1 MTRLALVG
9 SSILLLVVSGG
20 CAGRSPQA
28 AQAARPAADEPRGPV
43 IVHLVGQH
51 QKITVTSGPD
61 GPLYTAR
68 TTDGQTVVANATL
81 KELREQHPEVY
92 RLVEPT
98 MAVHADIRGAVPD
111 SSKPAPTHGPVEAGE
126 IIDAGTLLDSRR

>member
-1 MTRLALVG
+1 MNRFAIAG
-9 SSILLLVVSGG
+9 SSMMLLLAAG
-20 CAGRSPQA
+20 CAHRSPQA
-28 AQAARPAADEPRGPV
+28 AKAARPTAEEPRGPV

-51 QKITVTSGPD
+51 QKITITSGPD

-68 TTDGQTVVANATL
+68 TTDGHTLVANATL

-98 MAVHADIRGAVPD
+98 MAVHADIRSAVPD
-111 SSKPAPTHGPVEAGE
+111 RSKPLDARGPVEAGE
-126 IIDAGTLLDSRR
+126 VIDGAMMLDSRR

>member
-1 MTRLALVG
+1 MTRPALVG
-9 SSILLLVVSGG
+9 SSILLLVLSG
-20 CAGRSPQA
+20 CAQRGSQA
-28 AQAARPAADEPRGPV
+28 AKAARPTADEPRGPV

-68 TTDGQTVVANATL
+68 TTAGRTLVANATL
-81 KELREQHPEVY
+81 KQLREQHPEVY

-98 MAVHADIRGAVPD
+98 MAVHADVGAAVPD
-111 SSKPAPTHGPVEAGE
+111 RSKPLDARGPIEAGE
-126 IIDAGTLLDSRR
+126 LMDGEALLDSRR

>member
-1 MTRLALVG
+1 MTRLALAG
-9 SSILLLVVSGG
+9 SSILLLVLSG
-20 CAGRSPQA
+20 CAQRGPQA
-28 AQAARPAADEPRGPV
+28 AKAARPAADEPRGAV

-68 TTDGQTVVANATL
+68 TTEGQTIVANATL
-81 KELREQHPEVY
+81 KELREQHPGVY

-98 MAVHADIRGAVPD
+98 IAVHADIGAAVPD
-111 SSKPAPTHGPVEAGE
+111 RSKPLDARGPIEAGE
-126 IIDAGTLLDSRR
+126 LIDGPLMLESAR